1 MQFEKK
7 LINDGKYLF
16 KYRGQIP
23 IILFL
28 ISIPIISKTSYYNI
42 DNTNLVFFIQC
53 LGVITSVLGL
63 LLRYYTVGTTPE
75 GTSGKNR
82 NKQVAKHLNIRG
94 AYSIV
99 RNPLYLGNYMI
110 WLGLSIFSISYIFII
125 ITTLL
130 FIIHYER
137 IILAEENFLLAK
149 FKTKYEKFTNQAPV
163 FFPKFQNFKNSNIKL
178 SIKKILKE
186 EYSPTLTTIL
196 SFIYIDILTKT
207 IGSTNCILSQK
218 NNLDWQCYIL
228 IIGVTVYI
236 IICLKLFKRYTT
248 LLD

>member
-7 LINDGKYLF
+7 LISDGKYLF

-28 ISIPIISKTSYYNI
+28 ISIPIISETSYYNI
-42 DNTNLVFFIQC
+42 YNTNLVFLIQC
-53 LGVITSVLGL
+53 LGVITSVIGL
-63 LLRYYTVGTTPE
+63 LLRYYTVGTTAE

-82 NKQVAKHLNIRG
+82 NKQIAKHLNTKG
-94 AYSIV
+94 AYSVV

-110 WLGLSIFSISYIFII
+110 WLGLSIFSISYILII

-130 FIIHYER
+130 FTIHYER
-137 IILAEENFLLAK
+137 IILSEENFLLAK
-149 FKTKYEKFTNQAPV
+149 FKKRYEKFAQEVPI
-163 FFPKFQNFKNSNIKL
+163 FFPKFQNFKHSNIQL
-178 SIKKILKE
+178 SIKRILKE
-186 EYSPTLTTIL
+186 EHSPTLTTIL

-207 IGSTNCILSQK
+207 IDAPNFLLSPTS
-218 NNLDWQCYIL
+218 NLDWQCYIL
-228 IIGVTVYI
+228 IVGITIYV
-236 IICLKLFKRYTT
+236 IICLKLFKRYTQ